1 MKKLLTA
8 ITMFAMSAAAMAQ
21 SYVIYEW
28 KDSVPTIRNI
38 SDIDTI
44 TYYLPDDLIR
54 LKTGSPTEV
63 KKTSMISEFELTSR
77 ISFADSTITEQG
89 MCYSRT
95 NPNPT
100 IEDDKAKF
108 GPFHKGV
115 CEVTI
120 TGLGN
125 NTFYYYRPYFMVADC
140 VYYGPVKTFSTWEGA
155 DSSNPS
161 ILETLNSIGSFKYY
175 QRLLADSDINSAMM
189 LSKPGTKTLFVAND
203 EAWERF
209 FENNGHLPKSNPW
222 HYAQSYETLSKNQK
236 RLLFHSSMIH
246 QAIPTEQLS
255 STSGEKPVSGEYL
268 RRYTDVEALD
278 SVTRIAITDLPITYW
293 SADKQATAAGLTQ
306 PEEDQWSRIRNGG
319 LMGYD
324 SIYMVQDSSSLMMVH
339 LTKEYMKKQRIT
351 DADFQIIMGK
361 ERASSD
367 VHIYDTRI
375 ESADVVCENGY
386 LNTVSTPLVPLTN
399 MAELIRTNGRTNI
412 YSHLL
417 ERFSV
422 PFQNKEL
429 GRRYSQLNP
438 NFSVADTLYSKRYY
452 SQRSFGST
460 GTTDVALSRDERGT
474 QFNDA
479 LLRFDPG
486 WNEYYPNGESPE
498 TDMGAMFVPN
508 DAQMIEYFNTGGGK
522 TLLEEYTKD
531 HHVGQYNVNDLET
544 LYQDIDQIPLNI
556 CSNILNHVMFESF
569 AGAVPSKMLRLRETG
584 STERIFEECDTR
596 LSKDGGTIDT
606 VLVACNGAV
615 YIMNNVFIPSDF
627 NCVAT
632 PAYVGSGNKI
642 MRWAIYSD
650 SEEWPGNTGWM
661 NTNYYAYLKS
671 LQNQMTFFMPN
682 DEAMQYY
689 YDPMSFTS
697 RTPRVMRFYY
707 DQPTGFPFSVGA
719 SKTGERVLAQYDV
732 TTGTIGQGLR
742 TQTTNQ
748 QEIVNR
754 MRQLL
759 EHNTIVH
766 ENGVNAINTE
776 EDEYYLSKN
785 GMGIK
790 VTRGQNGEGV
800 IKAQGGFQL
809 ENEREGLAHNHPGIL
824 YCNVLEKGDYKNGCT
839 FTIDAPLI
847 PAARSVFSVM
857 SNIKRGQKGE
867 PQEYNNAETIESN
880 PYYEFFRLCN
890 EANWDLI
897 TGSGLVDENDPK
909 YDLSTVQG
917 LKALTKAV
925 NRYMTF
931 VDNNAVDYN
940 VLFFDNYNYTVFVPT
955 NEAIREAVANGLPT
969 WESIEEDFNN
979 SLDPVTEELK
989 SAEDSLRIR
998 YKITYLTNF
1007 IRTHFADNSVFADK
1021 SDMNAEMFT
1030 SSFNNET
1037 GLFVKTFV
1045 QREGGMLKV
1054 KDNTASGQWITTKY
1068 TTDDGRDVK
1077 NIMTCDR
1084 ECSAKVKDENMVG
1097 KETAASSYAVIHLI
1111 DGVLN
1116 HDELTRGKYPDFTSG
1131 NGARKYIQ
1139 KFVIR

>member
-1 MKKLLTA
+1 
-8 ITMFAMSAAAMAQ
+8 MFAMSAAAMAQ

-77 ISFADSTITEQG
+77 VSFADSTITEQG
-89 MCYSRT
+89 ICYSRT

-161 ILETLNSIGSFKYY
+161 ILETLNTMGSFKSYL
-175 QRLLADSDINSAMM
+175 RLLSDPDVNPSATRNSSFAQI
-189 LSKPGTKTLFVAND
+189 LSKPGTKTLFVASD
-203 EAWERF
+203 EAWDAF
-209 FENNGHLPKSNPW
+209 FENNKRLPKSNPW
-222 HYAQSYETLSKNQK
+222 HYAQSYEKLSKSQK
-236 RLLFHSSMIH
+236 RLLFHSSMLH

-255 STSGEKPVSGEYL
+255 STSSEKPVSGEYL

-293 SADKQATAAGLTQ
+293 SADKQATEAGLTQ
-306 PEEDQWSRIRNGG
+306 PEVDQWSRIRNGG

-324 SIYMVQDSSSLMMVH
+324 SIYMVQDSSSSMMVH

-351 DADFQIIMGK
+351 DADFRIIMGK
-361 ERASSD
+361 ERASND
-367 VHIYDTRI
+367 VHIYNTRI

-474 QFNDA
+474 QFNGA

-632 PAYVGSGNKI
+632 PAYVGSDNKI

-650 SEEWPGNTGWM
+650 ATLTSPIM
-661 NTNYYAYLKS
+661 NVNYYAYLKAMQS
-671 LQNQMTFFMPN
+671 RFSFFLPN

-697 RTPRVMRFYY
+697 RYPRVMRFLY
-707 DQPTGFPFSVGA
+707 TSGNFPFATKS
-719 SKTGERVLAQYDV
+719 SKGVSVLANFDV
-732 TTGTIGQGLR
+732 NTGTIGRDLS
-742 TQTTNQ
+742 TQSTNQ
-748 QEIVNR
+748 QEVVNR
-754 MRQLL
+754 LRQLL

-776 EDEYYLSKN
+776 ENEYYLSKN

-790 VTRGQNGEGV
+790 VIRDETGV
-800 IKAQGGFQL
+800 IKAQGGFQI

-839 FTIDAPLI
+839 FTVDAPLV
-847 PAARSVFSVM
+847 PASRSVFSVM

-867 PQEYNNAETIESN
+867 PQDYNSPETIESN

-890 EANWDLI
+890 EPNWNLI
-897 TGSGLVDENDPK
+897 VKSGVVDENDPK
-909 YDLSTVQG
+909 YDVSTSQG
-917 LKALTKAV
+917 EIALNKAV
-925 NRYMTF
+925 NKYMTF

-940 VLFFDNYNYTVFVPT
+940 IQFWDNYNYTVFAPT

-969 WESIEEDFNN
+969 WESIEADFEACAN
-979 SLDPVTEELK
+979 EEGELTN
-989 SAEDSLRIR
+989 ATDSLRIQE
-998 YKITYLTNF
+998 KIIYLTNF
-1007 IRTHFADNSVFADK
+1007 IRTHFADNTVFADK

-1037 GLFVKTFV
+1037 GLFVKSFV

-1054 KDNTASGQWITTKY
+1054 KDNTSTGQWITAKY

-1084 ECSAKVKDENMVG
+1084 ECNSKVKDQSMNN
-1097 KETAASSYAVIHLI
+1097 KTTDASNYAVIHLI
-1111 DGVLN
+1111 NGVLN
-1116 HDELTRGKYPDFTSG
+1116 HEDLVNGQYPDFQKDAEE
-1131 NGARKYIQ
+1131 NGGKAARAYIQ
-1139 KFVIR
+1139 KFAIR

>member
-63 KKTSMISEFELTSR
+63 KKTSMISVFELTSR

-100 IEDDKAKF
+100 IEDDKVKF
-108 GPFHKGV
+108 GTFHKGV

-189 LSKPGTKTLFVAND
+189 LSNPGTKTLFVAND

-209 FENNGHLPKSNPW
+209 FENNRHLPKSNPW

-278 SVTRIAITDLPITYW
+278 SVTRIAITDLPTTYW
-293 SADKQATAAGLTQ
+293 SADKQATEAGLTQ
-306 PEEDQWSRIRNGG
+306 PEVDQWSRIRNGG

-324 SIYMVQDSSSLMMVH
+324 SIYMVQDSSSSMMVH

-351 DADFQIIMGK
+351 DADFWIIMGK

-452 SQRSFGST
+452 SKRTHGST
-460 GTTDVALSRDERGT
+460 STSDVTLINDERGNL
-474 QFNDA
+474 FDNGVA
-479 LLRFDPG
+479 ILKFDPG

-522 TLLEEYTKD
+522 ALLEEYTKD

-632 PAYVGSGNKI
+632 PAYVGSDNKI

-650 SEEWPGNTGWM
+650 ISFGSPIM
-661 NTNYYAYLKS
+661 NMHYYAYLKS

-697 RTPRVMRFYY
+697 RYPRVMRFLY
-707 DQPTGFPFSVGA
+707 TSGNFPFATKS
-719 SKTGERVLAQYDV
+719 SKGISVLANFDV
-732 TTGTIGQGLR
+732 NTGTIGRDLS
-742 TQTTNQ
+742 TQSTNQ
-748 QEIVNR
+748 QEVVNR
-754 MRQLL
+754 LRQLL

-766 ENGVNAINTE
+766 EEGVNLINTE

-790 VTRGQNGEGV
+790 VIRDETGV
-800 IKAQGGFQL
+800 VKAQGGFQL

-824 YCNVLEKGDYKNGCT
+824 YCNVVKKGDYKNGCT
-839 FTIDAPLI
+839 FTLDAPLI
-847 PAARSVFSVM
+847 PAARSVFSVL

-867 PQEYNNAETIESN
+867 PEDYNSYEAKYSN

-890 EANWDLI
+890 ETNWDLI
-897 TGSGLVDENDPK
+897 VKSGLVDENDPK
-909 YDLSTVQG
+909 YDVSTYRGQEALS
-917 LKALTKAV
+917 KAV

-940 VLFFDNYNYTVFVPT
+940 VQFFDNYNYTVFVPT
-955 NEAIREAVANGLPT
+955 NEAIREAIANGLPT
-969 WESIEEDFNN
+969 WESIDEDF
-979 SLDPVTEELK
+979 SGCVDPYTGELTTK
-989 SAEDSLRIR
+989 EDSLRIQ
-998 YKITYLTNF
+998 YKIMYLANF

-1021 SDMNAEMFT
+1021 SDMSAELFT
-1030 SSFNNET
+1030 NSFNSET
-1037 GLFVKTFV
+1037 GVFVKSYV
-1045 QREGGMLKV
+1045 QRAGGVLKV

-1068 TTDDGRDVK
+1068 TTNDGRDVK

-1084 ECSAKVKDENMVG
+1084 ECNDSVKDQSMIN
-1097 KETAASSYAVIHLI
+1097 KTTNASSYAVIHLI

-1116 HDELTRGKYPDFTSG
+1116 HDELANGKYPDFTSG
-1131 NGARKYIQ
+1131 SGARKYIQ